1 VTPPVHAY
9 LLRLV
14 DGADQQTNLDCEK
27 LYVGEVDLDVA
38 DYDKAFVENAIEDVN
53 QPIGTRRGYQVCQA
67 VVSVRLVAVL
77 A

>member
-1 VTPPVHAY
+1 

-14 DGADQQTNLDCEK
+14 DGADEQTYLNREK
-27 LYVGEVDLDVA
+27 FYICEVDLDIA
-38 DYDKAFVENAIEDVN
+38 NYDKALVEHAIENVDE
-53 QPIGTRRGYQVCQA
+53 PIGARRGYQVCQA